1 MSVVGVGERHLS
13 KQGVT
18 MFAVKYELFG
28 WSREESRIFQNIK
41 QAQAYAEDVY
51 RDGGNARIVT
61 IARG

>member
-1 MSVVGVGERHLS
+1 
-13 KQGVT
+13 
-18 MFAVKYELFG
+18 MFAVQYELFG

-61 IARG
+61 IGRG